1 MSTDAMTPTDP
12 AATTPVA
19 AGPSAPPTRAAI
31 GHRVRAVVNEFAPEG
46 DNPLPGTGRISVT
59 IGTAVI
65 ALCLAVPAC
74 QEIWALVRDRALLVT
89 LEAPASTTVPAG
101 YGGVVVPAGGYEMQY
116 VYAGAPAWAL
126 VSCGL
131 FAAMYVA
138 LLACC
143 VICTGRVCLATVPSG
158 GTDGSDPGDP
168 WNRVIC
174 ETRRLGWSVV
184 AAAGACGCYAWAI
197 PSIVVASPDTEEVPP
212 LVTAGHFSILAWIAA
227 LVAADFMA
235 FLAHA
240 LSRLHERTA
249 SLAAENTELLEQ
261 TEGLV

>member
-1 MSTDAMTPTDP
+1 MSTDAMAPTEP
-12 AATTPVA
+12 ATTPVA
-19 AGPSAPPTRAAI
+19 TGLTAPPTRAAI
-31 GHRVRAVVNEFAPEG
+31 GRRVRAVVNEFAPEG

-59 IGTAVI
+59 IGAAVI

-74 QEIWALVRDRALLVT
+74 LEIWTLVRNRALFVT
-89 LEAPASTTVPAG
+89 LETPASTTVPAG
-101 YGGVVVPAGGYEMQY
+101 YEGVVVPAGGYETQF

-126 VSCGL
+126 VACGL

-138 LLACC
+138 LLVCC
-143 VICTGRVCLATVPSG
+143 VICTGRVCLATVPPG
-158 GTDGSDPGDP
+158 DTNGSDPGDP
-168 WNRVIC
+168 WNRVVR
-174 ETRRLGWSVV
+174 ETRRLGRSIV

-197 PSIVVASPDTEEVPP
+197 PSIIVASPDTEEVPH
-212 LVTAGHFSILAWIAA
+212 LVTAGHFSILAWFAA
-227 LVAADFMA
+227 LVAANFMA